1 MSNQIDITGGARVR
15 GLNGVITGT
24 TGVLSSLP
32 INTANGIP
40 QLDSSGK
47 ILVSQLPNSVMEFL
61 GTWNAA
67 TNTPTLAN
75 GTGNAGDVYLC
86 NVAGTV
92 NFGAGP
98 IAFIVGDYVVYSGS
112 TWERSGG
119 AVGTVTSVALTES
132 GDSLTIT
139 GSPVTT
145 SGTINIGFAGTNLQY
160 INGAGNLT
168 TFPILTG
175 FVPYTGATANV
186 DLGTFNLTAD
196 VITGA
201 TGSFASNGGSDTFAI
216 NHSSGSGI
224 ALNITKGGAGEG
236 LYINKTSGSGNA
248 ATIIGTLN
256 ATTLV
261 KSGGTSSQYLMAD
274 GSVSTLTNPVT
285 GTGTT
290 NTLPKFTAASTI
302 GNSNITDT
310 GSLITLG
317 SNTSIANGG
326 LGIGQSALT
335 GYNLRIGTN
344 ITGATTSY
352 GIFNSSSIQSDVTTT
367 AIYNRTVATT
377 QAASFTLSN
386 IYHYFASQG
395 TFGAG
400 SSVTTQIGFFADNGL
415 IGATANIGF
424 YGLIPAALNRWNL
437 FMGGTAANFLLG
449 DTGIGS
455 SSNFVSSGPILTTTL
470 TNGGSGY
477 VDGTYTDVASTNISA
492 TINADY
498 ALFTIVVISGIVT
511 TATLTWGGTSYRAGD
526 TLTVSNTLLGGTGS
540 GLVITVN
547 TVDSSQLTIASL
559 NGGDIT
565 LFRNDTSLSAGEN
578 IGRIKW
584 GGRDSSAKSSGLY
597 AEIGAFSA
605 GTLGGAYLSFLTRSV
620 SAGTSLVEAMR
631 IDARGNVGIGA
642 TALTRTSLSVSKN
655 ITGST
660 LSIGIGSDGV
670 IQSDVTSQAYYFLSA
685 SSTAAAS
692 FTLGTLFHYRA
703 TQGTFGAGSIVTTQ
717 YGFNVDNLTG
727 ATNNYGFFGGIS
739 SGTNKWNLYMNG
751 TAANYMAGVLNIGT
765 TTLSGYTLDVNGT
778 GRFSSNFYVSGGTN
792 TNVGNGIHAY
802 YESNYAQIQLN
813 GATGSIIDFS
823 TSGTDFLGRIVY
835 TNATNQFEF
844 KTNSAGTAALTIAST
859 GAATF
864 SSSVTTNANNYFN
877 NTSGRAFD
885 ATSDGVLMAK
895 NGGAHNII
903 FGDGNV
909 RYYSLYT
916 PSGAATMSIRNF
928 STSLDMLTFTSTGA
942 ATFSSSVSAGSTI
955 STSDGFYSSKTGS
968 DSVGSG
974 AYLQLANNAFIQ
986 ANASNGLDFWTLS
999 GSWQRRMTIT
1009 QGGNVGI
1016 GTSSPTTY
1024 SLSGKH
1030 LELFGGGDY
1039 AFIHNNTTTVK
1050 SFYAINE
1057 AALTAVLFTFSAHP
1071 LCFGTSNT
1079 ERMRLSG
1086 ANLLIGTTTNATGLV
1101 QVNGTVYA
1109 TGFYESSDIRFKN
1122 ILETNPNINLSAIDV
1137 IKFTRKDNDINQ
1149 VRYGYSAQQVQSI
1162 LPDAVTGSEFL
1173 NVNYLDVH
1181 TLKIAQLE
1189 KEIKELK
1196 AKLN

>member
-727 ATNNYGFFGGIS
+727 ATNNYGFYGNIA
-739 SGTNKWNLYMNG
+739 SGTNRWNLYMAG

-844 KTNSAGTAALTIAST
+844 KTNSAGTAALTIA
-859 GAATF
+859 
-864 SSSVTTNANNYFN
+864 
-877 NTSGRAFD
+877 
-885 ATSDGVLMAK
+885 
-895 NGGAHNII
+895 
-903 FGDGNV
+903 
-909 RYYSLYT
+909 
-916 PSGAATMSIRNF
+916 
-928 STSLDMLTFTSTGA
+928 STGA